1 MPQAFRDRH
10 ELVSM
15 SNDFAIIVIKL
26 GVSMSMMLLLCVLI
40 YLFRFQVFSLVQVG
54 ISLPDSDISRE
65 VTVWQAISEL

>member
-26 GVSMSMMLLLCVLI
+26 GVSMSMMLLLCVDL
-40 YLFRFQVFSLVQVG
+40 LVQVS
-54 ISLPDSDISRE
+54 SLFTCSSRHFPP
-65 VTVWQAISEL
+65 